1 MPSMYMGKAYGMV
14 ECDEIFETDHG
25 KDGITRV
32 GITRPKVRDEEAA
45 KRNRAAHSYSS
56 KSADGLFFCCFLS
69 SSNPRRI
76 SSAVASERV

>member
-45 KRNRAAHSYSS
+45 KRNRAAIMRTVLLIMQDNME
-56 KSADGLFFCCFLS
+56 KEDN
-69 SSNPRRI
+69 SND
-76 SSAVASERV
+76 